1 MTGISDSLEQ
11 SGTTV
16 TNTLS
21 PRLRSPNTGVLP
33 AAPRPRFPRTRLAD
47 ALAEDRPVQQVV
59 VAVDGVPVHPADFR
73 RLRRRQVVLE
83 AQKNPVPFLRR
94 NSLFYH

>member
-1 MTGISDSLEQ
+1 MTGIGDSLEQ

-21 PRLRSPNTGVLP
+21 PR
-33 AAPRPRFPRTRLAD
+33 FPRTRLAD
-47 ALAEDRPVQQVV
+47 ALAEDYPVQQVV
-59 VAVDGVPVHPADFR
+59 VAVDSVPVHPADIR